1 MGGNIFSFGYDLYGK
16 LLPRH
21 WIKSLWKFAHG
32 DGISLPTLPTKD
44 LEGDLTKTEI
54 TIEYVYISMQKSIN
68 IW

>member
-32 DGISLPTLPTKD
+32 DGISLPTSPTKV

-54 TIEYVYISMQKSIN
+54 TIEYVYIGMQKYIN
-68 IW
+68 RW